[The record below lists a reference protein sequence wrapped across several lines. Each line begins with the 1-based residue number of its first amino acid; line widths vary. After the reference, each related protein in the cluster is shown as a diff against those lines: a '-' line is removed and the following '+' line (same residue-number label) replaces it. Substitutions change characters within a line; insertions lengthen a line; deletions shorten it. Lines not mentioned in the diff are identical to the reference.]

1 TQPGELSIPARV
13 HNHQRTNLENYYTVS
28 HVVVHPNSTRISNA
42 VDDSHGHVTP
52 IQTALDNDIALLY
65 LTRPVTGANVADL
78 ATKEDMI
85 STEARLAA
93 DWNDNYDT
101 NQRTEH
107 VQVYGWGTTTPM
119 ASEASPLLQPT

>member
-1 TQPGELSIPARV
+1 MK
-13 HNHQRTNLENYYTVS
+13 
-28 HVVVHPNSTRISNA
+28 
-42 VDDSHGHVTP
+42 P

-65 LTRPVTGANVADL
+65 LTRPVGVNVADL

-85 STEARLAA
+85 SIEARLAA

-101 NQRTEH
+101 NQRTEN

-119 ASEASPLLQPT
+119 ASEASPLLQTTQIGFLPIDKCYERLKLAIAIRG